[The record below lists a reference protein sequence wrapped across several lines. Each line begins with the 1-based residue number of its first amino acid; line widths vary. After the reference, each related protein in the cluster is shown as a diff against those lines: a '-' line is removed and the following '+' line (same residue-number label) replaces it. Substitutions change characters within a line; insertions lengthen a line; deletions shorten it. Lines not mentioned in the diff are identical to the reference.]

1 MVFAHTSPFKPVARF
16 SRNCVVPLPAP
27 TGDTRQIVGAAVA
40 GVRRMFEP
48 GYQLSKAGVILL
60 DLQPEGVHQGMLDL
74 GDLQEDQT
82 ALMSALDEMNRRYG
96 RGTISV
102 ASGGT
107 PQDTRGWHMRQER
120 KTPSYTTSWAELAV
134 ART

>member
-1 MVFAHTSPFKPVARF
+1 LIEAVTEFAARAAIKLRTQKSLVNQVLVFAHTSPFKPVARF

-60 DLQPEGVHQGMLDL
+60 DLQPEGMRQGMLDV
-74 GDLQEDQT
+74 GDSQE
-82 ALMSALDEMNRRYG
+82 
-96 RGTISV
+96 V
-102 ASGGT
+102 T
-107 PQDTRGWHMRQER
+107 PR
-120 KTPSYTTSWAELAV
+120 
-134 ART
+134 